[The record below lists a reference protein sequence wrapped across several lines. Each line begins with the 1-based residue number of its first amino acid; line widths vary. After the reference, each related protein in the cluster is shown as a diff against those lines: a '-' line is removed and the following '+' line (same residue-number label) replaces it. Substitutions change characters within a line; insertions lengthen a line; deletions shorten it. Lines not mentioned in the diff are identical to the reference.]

1 LLLKLCSFSTLIWY
15 PTIFNCLHY
24 FTISDIHQKPFSSLS
39 LSLFLPSFSL
49 TMCGCDIW
57 LSNLSV
63 WVRKKRRGVYKYVH
77 CKSYSWKER
86 GGGENERERKQN
98 SLYIQSR
105 VCANKCGCE
114 DKVLYNYTTPP
125 FALRIKAIRSL

>member
-1 LLLKLCSFSTLIWY
+1 VSEYGKREGG
-15 PTIFNCLHY
+15 
-24 FTISDIHQKPFSSLS
+24 FTNMYIAKV
-39 LSLFLPSFSL
+39 
-49 TMCGCDIW
+49 TVG
-57 LSNLSV
+57 
-63 WVRKKRRGVYKYVH
+63 K
-77 CKSYSWKER
+77 R
-86 GGGENERERKQN
+86 GGGKNERERKQN